1 MKHLTN
7 IRRSLTAGIIL
18 VALLLFNKL
27 SVGLDVVHAQE
38 ELVVPTPGMV
48 ITQDVTFRPGEYY
61 FPNGEGIVI
70 AADNI
75 TVDGNGAVLVG
86 PGRAGDPESFLGT
99 AVTST
104 GHSNVVL
111 KNLTAK
117 GFQLGLKVTNGQ
129 NWTITGNNFSDN
141 YTDPDFG
148 WGDGPNFGAV
158 MLVSVHRSAIT
169 NNRGERVWN
178 GLHLRYSN
186 ENTIRDNYF
195 SHCSNV
201 CLKMW
206 ASSRNLIENN
216 VMNYGIRVAPGEV
229 HARDSTSVLIETG
242 SNDNRFLYNDF
253 THGGDGVFIRP
264 LNGYLSTGN
273 YFEGND
279 ASYAHNNAWECW
291 SPGNIFIRNK
301 GNYSSYG
308 FWLGG
313 SDHTVLISNEAAY
326 NGTIKANAPEPFG
339 NAGIAVVKGS
349 SSHFIMAGNYIH
361 DNKNVGVAIGYKPG
375 YEAYHWIIQQNR
387 IENNA
392 TYGIYMYDTRWV
404 DLAGNVLTGNGQ
416 GAIYRGSNVSDI
428 FEREATMDD
437 KAPEAHATISARTVY
452 VGEPVTFDASASSD
466 PQGRELMFRWD
477 LGDGDISESP
487 LVTHTYVDPGF
498 YRVGLTVNNGH
509 LADLT
514 WFDVYVTLKGTEV
527 GTEGVDASSWQAK
540 IPARTVEWVVDSSP
554 PDRLGNPALRS
565 GAAPNLDRGIVRE
578 VVVPEGSPTLS
589 FDTYYQIEQGYDF
602 GFVQVSTDGGHTF
615 RSLANEHTTTQTA
628 NDAIQLV
635 KDNVPGFTGESG
647 GWRTETFDLSQ
658 YAGQTLLLA
667 FRYVTDPGVDEP
679 GWWVDNIRVGTQLIS
694 DGSTLDG
701 WSPLV
706 IEEESPYAHIKIDSD
721 HRVVGNDS
729 VRIESNAATGIWSYF
744 APDGTWDLS
753 DKDYVALWISF
764 AHEVVGGFNDPQPVI
779 RLMTDDSNYL
789 EYTPRVNYLNP
800 STVPYSEARD
810 GWQWLQIPL
819 SGNADWVRTSY
830 GRPDISHVRSI
841 EIATHGSSG
850 RYKLWLDGLI
860 FGTNPPE
867 PQITPNIAL
876 NSEAQ
881 GYPSP
886 EASYTFNGD
895 WNLPEY
901 DNLWAPLDGY
911 TNNGKIWSN
920 WNSGH
925 RYDWYE
931 VRFEYPREINKLVLD
946 FVSFGSRLQPPRSFQ
961 VFYWQDGAWYEVEN
975 QDRSSSAPVEG
986 TNTVTFDPV
995 FTDKV
1000 RVRVENASSRKGR
1013 GTYVGISELELFN
1026 TRNIAGNSKGSSA
1039 GLGTPEPVVSSNLD
1053 PSWLPL
1059 DGSIKPSS
1067 TWKPDV
1073 GDNNPS
1079 YGVDFHRLKLFNRV
1093 TFYLSERGLPS
1104 EVRVQYWTGSSWA
1117 DVAHPLWMSNRIV
1130 AGRNIVSFDTVRSRK
1145 IRIIFPNNSRPQLLE
1160 LEVVNANLLAGREI
1174 TPSAS
1179 YTSPYDTLWGPL
1191 DGSYASSPRWTS
1203 WNSHNAQD
1211 WYAVDLGVEMVFS
1224 RVNLF
1229 FYNDNG
1235 GVQPPSD
1242 YRVQY
1247 WDGNSWV
1254 DVQETLRYPAQPSEG
1269 FNTVIFEPVRSRKV
1283 RVLGTN
1289 QNPVNFG
1296 VYIGLTEIELFRWE

>member
-1 MKHLTN
+1 MSYLTD
-7 IRRSLTAGIIL
+7 IKRSLTAGIIL
-18 VALLLFNKL
+18 VALLLFNKPNI
-27 SVGLDVVHAQE
+27 GLDVVHAQE

-48 ITQDVTFRPGEYY
+48 ITQDVTFRPGEYH

-75 TVDGNGAVLVG
+75 TIDGNGAVLVG

-129 NWTITGNNFSDN
+129 NWTITDNNFSDN

-158 MLVSVHRSAIT
+158 MLVSVHRSTIT
-169 NNRGERVWN
+169 NNRGERIWN

-186 ENTIRDNYF
+186 ENTIRNNYF

-216 VMNYGIRVAPGEV
+216 VMNYGIRIAPGEV
-229 HARDSTSVLIETG
+229 HARDSASVLIETG

-264 LNGYLSTGN
+264 LNGYLSKGN

-291 SPGNIFIRNK
+291 SAGNIFVRNK

-313 SDHTVLISNEAAY
+313 SDHTVLIGNEAAY
-326 NGTIKANAPEPFG
+326 NGTVNAYAPEPFG
-339 NAGIAVVKGS
+339 NAGIAVVHGS
-349 SSHFIMAGNYIH
+349 SSHFIMSGNYVH
-361 DNKNVGVAIGYKPG
+361 DNKSVGVALGYKPG

-387 IENNA
+387 IENNT
-392 TYGIYMYDTRWV
+392 TYGVYMYDTRWV
-404 DLAGNVLTGNGQ
+404 DLAGNEITGNGQ

-428 FEREATMDD
+428 FQREATMDD
-437 KAPEAHATISARTVY
+437 EAPVARASISARTVY
-452 VGEPVTFDASASSD
+452 IGEPVTFDASASSD
-466 PQGRELMFRWD
+466 PEGRQLSFRWD
-477 LGDGDISESP
+477 LGDGDIAETAS
-487 LVTHTYVDPGF
+487 VIHTYVDPGF
-498 YRVGLTVNNGH
+498 YRVSLTVNNGR
-509 LADLT
+509 LADLA
-514 WFDVYVTLKGTEV
+514 WFDVYATPRGTEV
-527 GTEGVDASSWQAK
+527 GTEGMAASAWQTEIPAKAVEWAVDAN
-540 IPARTVEWVVDSSP
+540 P
-554 PDRLGNPALRS
+554 PYGAGNPALHS

-578 VVVPEGSPTLS
+578 VTVPAGSPTLS

-602 GFVQVSTDGGHTF
+602 GFVQVSTDGGRTF

-628 NDAIQLV
+628 SDSIQLV
-635 KDNVPGFTGESG
+635 KDNVPGFSGDSG

-658 YAGQTLLLA
+658 YAGQTVLLA
-667 FRYVTDPGVDEP
+667 FRYVTDPGVDLP
-679 GWWVDNIRVGTQLIS
+679 GWWVDNVKVGTQLIS
-694 DGSTLDG
+694 DGSTLEG
-701 WSPLV
+701 WSPLMT
-706 IEEESPYAHIKIDSD
+706 EEEAPYARVVVDSD
-721 HRVVGNDS
+721 HRVVGNES
-729 VRIESNAATGIWSYF
+729 IRIESNAATGVWRYP
-744 APDGTWDLS
+744 APSGSWDLS
-753 DKDYVALWISF
+753 DRDYVAFWISF

-779 RLMTDDSNYL
+779 RLVTDNSSYF

-800 STVPYSEARD
+800 SSVPYSEARD
-810 GWQWLQIPL
+810 GWQWLQVPL
-819 SGNADWVRTSY
+819 GGSADWARSST
-830 GRPDISHVRSI
+830 GQPDLSRVRSI
-841 EIATHGSSG
+841 EIVTRGSAG
-850 RYKLWLDGLI
+850 RYKLWFDGLI
-860 FGTNPPE
+860 FGNNPPE
-867 PQITPNIAL
+867 PQIAPNIAL
-876 NSEAQ
+876 NPEARR
-881 GYPSP
+881 YPRP
-886 EASYTFNGD
+886 NASYTFNGD

-901 DNLWAPLDGY
+901 DNLWAPLDGSID
-911 TNNGKIWSN
+911 NGKIWSD

-931 VRFEYPREINKLVLD
+931 VQFEYPREMNRVIVD

-961 VFYWQDGAWYEVEN
+961 VLYWQDGAWHEVEN
-975 QDRSSSAPVEG
+975 QVRSSQHPVEG
-986 TNTVTFDPV
+986 ANTVTFDAV
-995 FTDKV
+995 FTRKV
-1000 RVRVENASSRKGR
+1000 RVRIENVSSHKGT
-1013 GTYVGISELELFN
+1013 GTYVGISELEILN
-1026 TRNIAGNSKGSSA
+1026 TRNLAGNSKGPSA
-1039 GLGTPEPVVSSNLD
+1039 GLGTPEPIVSSNTD
-1053 PSWLPL
+1053 AAWLPL
-1059 DGSIKPSS
+1059 DGSI
-1067 TWKPDV
+1067 
-1073 GDNNPS
+1073 NPVS
-1079 YGVDFHRLKLFNRV
+1079 AWRPAIDDDTPRYGVDFHRLKLFNRV
-1093 TFYLSERGLPS
+1093 TFYLGGDNLPS
-1104 EVRVQYWTGSSWA
+1104 EVGIQYWTGSSWA
-1117 DVAHPLWMSNRIV
+1117 DVTHPWWLGNRIV
-1130 AGRNIVSFDTVRSRK
+1130 VGRNVVSFDTVKARK
-1145 IRIIFPNNSRPQLLE
+1145 VRLVFPDGSRPQLLE
-1160 LEVVNANLLAGREI
+1160 LEVVNANLFFGRDVI
-1174 TPSAS
+1174 PSAS

-1191 DGSYASSPRWTS
+1191 DGSYAASPRWTS

-1211 WYAVDLGVEMVFS
+1211 WYAVDLGAEMVFS

-1235 GVQPPSD
+1235 GVKPPRD
-1242 YRVQY
+1242 YKVQY
-1247 WDGNSWV
+1247 WDGDRWV
-1254 DVQETLRYPAQPSEG
+1254 DVEEISRYPVQPSEG
-1269 FNTVIFEPVRSRKV
+1269 FNTVIFKPVHSRKV